1 MIDINEFLQYSL
13 EIYPDSIPLTAGNA
27 DHLKDTFLDIDIQI
41 EGNNFSTKIYHK
53 VDDFDFEVVSFPF
66 PNSNISDRITYN
78 SFYSQLIRYASI
90 CSKFNY
96 FAARSKRLAD
106 CLIHRGY
113 KKHRFRMIFVKFLA
127 NYFDVVKLKYDI
139 DTMKRFINT
148 EFRLWAVITY

>member
-1 MIDINEFLQYSL
+1 MGMNVPFENLILKLFHSIRNFIYFLLITHHS
-13 EIYPDSIPLTAGNA
+13 
-27 DHLKDTFLDIDIQI
+27 LDIDIQI

-106 CLIHRGY
+106 CLIRRGY

-127 NYFDVVKLKYDI
+127 NYCDVVKLKYDI

-148 EFRLWAVITY
+148 EFRL